1 MKYPLILLLVL
12 GSVFAATLME
22 FDIDTENACDGK
34 DEITVVTVTDADDG
48 DPVEDAYI
56 KVEDISPWKQ
66 KTSGTADSDGE
77 FEFAGCGDTWNVS
90 ASYGGYETKT
100 VTITL
105 GSCGSCDNPAPPTP
119 PPVQNTTNTTSGTT
133 TTTTTTP
140 TTNASSGNTGT
151 SGSTTTT
158 TTTTTSN
165 PPSYP
170 ADPSDADD
178 DNETQDDEEGATKK
192 KPLPCC
198 ASSAIIIGLAGLLA
212 LKARA

>member
-1 MKYPLILLLVL
+1 MKYLLVL
-12 GSVFAATLME
+12 MLVLGTVFAATLME
-22 FDIDTENACDGK
+22 FDIDTENTCDGT
-34 DEITVVTVTDADDG
+34 DEITLVTVTDADDG

-77 FEFAGCGDTWNVS
+77 FEFEGCGDTWNVS

-100 VTITL
+100 ITITL
-105 GSCGSCDNPAPPTP
+105 GACGSCENPVPTP

-133 TTTTTTP
+133 TTPPPTTP
-140 TTNASSGNTGT
+140 TANTSSGNTGT
-151 SGSTTTT
+151 SGSTSTT

-178 DNETQDDEEGATKK
+178 ENETADEGTATKK

-198 ASSAIIIGLAGLLA
+198 TSSAIIIGLAGLLA
-212 LKARA
+212 LRARR